1 MRLLKKNAVSL
12 VALSYI
18 VVTALDSFSK
28 AIFLGMNG
36 FDVSAYQPFQLAVF
50 HTHTHTGSR
59 LVRNKVYV
67 KMQASKTADSV
78 LCLAADHVS
87 MDVMHH

>member
-50 HTHTHTGSR
+50 HTHTHR
-59 LVRNKVYV
+59 
-67 KMQASKTADSV
+67 
-78 LCLAADHVS
+78 
-87 MDVMHH
+87 